1 MPVQKFRRYNA
12 RIYKNHIIVD
22 ELQALFVFK
31 NETINVNNCG
41 ILNPYPMEGDIVIY
55 MENARNQR
63 DTSNSNP
70 LIMIKNETMNA
81 SDPENIKFNISWILC
96 KWNLAIKLI

>member
-1 MPVQKFRRYNA
+1 
-12 RIYKNHIIVD
+12 
-22 ELQALFVFK
+22 
-31 NETINVNNCG
+31 
-41 ILNPYPMEGDIVIY
+41 MEGDIVIY